1 MLFSLKGILLSSCLY
16 GILEALHL
24 FNRSQYCLLEMTGG
38 EDYTQDLVVFSICSA
53 IELLLLSLH
62 SLCVLLKRELNP
74 FFANPSRYDIV
85 KIDGKQLESAVERA
99 G

>member
-38 EDYTQDLVVFSICSA
+38 EDYTQDLVFSICSA

-74 FFANPSRYDIV
+74 FLLILPDMT
-85 KIDGKQLESAVERA
+85 
-99 G
+99 